1 MFKKTKLSST
11 SKKFKKN
18 EKRFY
23 FVDQSKIWIY
33 IQKIFLTF
41 THWWFSNVRLMN
53 LQIFFLFWKISQSIL
68 LQVLHPLESFP
79 LSTFKQKIFR
89 TNKFKIKALQNPFYL
104 SINKTRKKNWKT
116 PQKDKY
122 ALDKMTCHSLKIY
135 IFLTNCVWCIT
146 CFNFKL

>member
-1 MFKKTKLSST
+1 MFKNKVVFNF
-11 SKKFKKN
+11 KKNQKKPKYQKN

-68 LQVLHPLESFP
+68 LRVSHPLESFP
-79 LSTFKQKIFR
+79 LSTFKQKFSEQI
-89 TNKFKIKALQNPFYL
+89 NFKIKALQNPFYL
-104 SINKTRKKNWKT
+104 SINETKNNINWKT

-122 ALDKMTCHSLKIY
+122 ALRQDALSLAENLH
-135 IFLTNCVWCIT
+135 F
-146 CFNFKL
+146 